1 MPAYLPIV
9 SKFDNKGVN
18 SAIGGLKNFA
28 AQAVKAGAAATAA
41 LGSAAV
47 FSIKKFAD
55 FDSALQQSVAIMGDV
70 SDALRDDMAKA
81 AREVAKQTT
90 FSAEEAAESFYFLA
104 SAGLDANAS
113 IKAMPQVAQFAQA
126 GMFDMARATD
136 LLTDAQSALGLT
148 VRDDAIAN
156 LKNMTQVSD
165 VLVKA
170 NTLANASVE
179 QFSTALTT
187 KAGPAMKAVGMDI
200 EEGVAVLAAFAD
212 QGIKAE
218 VAGTNFAI
226 VLRDLQSKALANKEE
241 FEKFGVAVFDAEG
254 EMRNMADIL
263 ADLEGA
269 LEGSSDET
277 KKATLAQMG
286 FSDKSMASLTA
297 LLGLSDQI
305 RTYEGELRNAGNTTQ
320 DVAERQLETAKA
332 QFELLKS
339 RIEDVAIQIGAELTP
354 YIMDLV
360 EEIGP
365 LIDEAAPVAIELFK
379 NLAENVKTLGE
390 RFAPHIEQLLPN
402 LKTLFED
409 LQPFLEAVTAL
420 FLDIAEVSLKAL
432 NDLLQDPLFQSAFEV
447 LNDAMTYLVT
457 EATELVNSELVQFL
471 LDLGGKAVSSGLF
484 GTGQAVNALA
494 GALGSFNDALAALEG
509 RAQSFEGIAIN
520 FKAMTGIDL
529 KGLVEGFLGQY
540 MNRFRGG
547 FAEGGIV
554 KATPGGILGVIGEGG
569 RDEAIIPLDQAGN
582 LTYGQGGNT
591 YNININ
597 AGIGSDP
604 VTIGRYVTDAIKR
617 YESVSGKV
625 FANA

>member
-9 SKFDNKGVN
+9 SKFDNKGIN

-28 AQAVKAGAAATAA
+28 AQAIKAGAAATAA

-81 AREVAKQTT
+81 AREVAKETT
-90 FSAEEAAESFYFLA
+90 FSAEQAAESFYFLA
-104 SAGLDANAS
+104 SAGLDAEAS
-113 IKAMPQVAQFAQA
+113 IAAMPQVAKFAQA
-126 GMFDMARATD
+126 GMFDMALATD

-148 VRDDAIAN
+148 IRDDAVAN
-156 LKNMTQVSD
+156 MQNMTKVSD

-226 VLRDLQSKALANKEE
+226 VLRDLQTKAINNAEDFKKLN
-241 FEKFGVAVFDAEG
+241 VAVFDSQG

-277 KKATLAQMG
+277 KKATLAQLG

-320 DVAERQLETAKA
+320 DVAEKQLETAKA

-354 YIMDLV
+354 YIMTLV

-365 LIDEAAPVAIELFK
+365 LIDNAAPVAIELFK
-379 NLAENVKTLGE
+379 NLADNVKTLGE
-390 RFAPHIEQLLPN
+390 RFKPHIDELIPN
-402 LKTLFED
+402 LTKLFED
-409 LQPFLEAVTAL
+409 MNPFFESAGELILA
-420 FLDIAEVSLKAL
+420 IAETSLKAL
-432 NDLLQDPLFQSAFEV
+432 NDLLEDPTFQAAFKTF
-447 LNDAMTYLVT
+447 NDAMTYLVD
-457 EATELVNSELVQFL
+457 EATELVNSELVQYL

-484 GTGQAVNALA
+484 GTGQAINAIA
-494 GALGSFNDALAALEG
+494 GALGSMNDALGALEG
-509 RAQSFEGIAIN
+509 RAQSFSSIANN
-520 FKAMTGIDL
+520 FKNMTGIDL
-529 KGLVEGFLGQY
+529 SSLVEGFLQQY
-540 MNRFRGG
+540 MGRFKGG
-547 FAEGGIV
+547 FADGGIV
-554 KATPGGILGVIGEGG
+554 KARPGGILGVIGEGG

-625 FANA
+625 FASA